1 MNEFIIKTFA
11 NSLSI
16 LRFKFMTFELSCNK
30 KTFVRYFILSSSV
43 IFFRFSLNFMK
54 LGENS
59 QKITVDDTIKYLTSV
74 FLLQDKTNVI
84 NLKRKMDNTRR
95 KFCFLKWYAMCI
107 FLRLDFNYEYL
118 FQPSFKISFW
128 PIYPQSY
135 QG

>member
-16 LRFKFMTFELSCNK
+16 LRFKFMTFELSRNK
-30 KTFVRYFILSSSV
+30 KTFVRYFIISSSV
-43 IFFRFSLNFMK
+43 IFFRFSLNFIK

-74 FLLQDKTNVI
+74 FLLQDNSNVI
-84 NLKRKMDNTRR
+84 NLKLKMDNNWRN
-95 KFCFLKWYAMCI
+95 FCFLKWYAMFI

-118 FQPSFKISFW
+118 FSAVF
-128 PIYPQSY
+128 
-135 QG
+135 